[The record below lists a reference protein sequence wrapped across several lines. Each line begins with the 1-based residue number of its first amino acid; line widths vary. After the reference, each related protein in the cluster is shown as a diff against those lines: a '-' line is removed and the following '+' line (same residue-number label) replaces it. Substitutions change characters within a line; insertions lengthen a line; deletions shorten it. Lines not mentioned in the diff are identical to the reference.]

1 MNTVEGTMSTTMKRA
16 GRFVSRSLGA
26 AALGWMGYAALT
38 YRRYGKG
45 KAPRHRDT
53 LLDRYM
59 PRYEVAE
66 QHHVYVAAPA
76 SITYDVLRAMDPLMS
91 PLVRAIFR
99 GRELLL
105 GAEHAPRHERQGIV
119 DQTVALGWRILV
131 EEPGREIVVGAATK
145 PWEANVTFEGLPADE
160 FLDFEEPGYVK
171 IAWTLAVKAT
181 APDECVAWTETRVI
195 TTDAEAR
202 KRFRRYWAMFSP
214 GILAIRRAGL
224 RRARADAEKRF
235 AEERATINLEPAA
248 AEHEAL
254 PK

>member
-1 MNTVEGTMSTTMKRA
+1 MNRGGTVKTTLKRA
-16 GRFVSRSLGA
+16 GWVGSRGLAA
-26 AALGWMGYAALT
+26 AALGWLGYAALT
-38 YRRYGKG
+38 YKRYGKG
-45 KAPRHRDT
+45 KPPRHRDT
-53 LLDRYM
+53 LLDRYI

-76 SITYDVLRAMDPLMS
+76 STTYDVLRAMDPLMS

-119 DQTVALGWRILV
+119 DQTVVLGWRILV
-131 EEPGREIVVGAATK
+131 EEPGREIVVGAVTK
-145 PWEANVTFEGLPADE
+145 PWEANVTFEGLSADE
-160 FLDFEEPGYVK
+160 FLDFGEPGYVK
-171 IAWTLAVKAT
+171 IAWTLAVKAI
-181 APDECVAWTETRVI
+181 APDECVAWTETRVV
-195 TTDAEAR
+195 TTDAVAR

-235 AEERATINLEPAA
+235 AEQRTAISLEPAA
-248 AEHEAL
+248 AGREPL